1 MMPVYGCCRNI
12 IAFCHGTGPS
22 SKGSLVHLC
31 FIGRVMFSF
40 VRILMILIL
49 LVNSGCVGTII
60 GTASDIVIE
69 TVKIPFKAG
78 AAVVDAVSN
87 DDKEEKKD

>member
-1 MMPVYGCCRNI
+1 
-12 IAFCHGTGPS
+12 
-22 SKGSLVHLC
+22 
-31 FIGRVMFSF
+31 MFSF

>member
-1 MMPVYGCCRNI
+1 
-12 IAFCHGTGPS
+12 
-22 SKGSLVHLC
+22 
-31 FIGRVMFSF
+31 MFSF

-49 LVNSGCVGTII
+49 LSNTGCVGTII

-69 TVKIPFKAG
+69 TVKIPFKVG

>member
-1 MMPVYGCCRNI
+1 
-12 IAFCHGTGPS
+12 
-22 SKGSLVHLC
+22 
-31 FIGRVMFSF
+31 MFYF

-49 LVNSGCVGTII
+49 LSNTGCVGTII
-60 GTASDIVIE
+60 DTASDIVIE
-69 TVKIPFKAG
+69 TVKIPFKVG

>member
-1 MMPVYGCCRNI
+1 
-12 IAFCHGTGPS
+12 
-22 SKGSLVHLC
+22 
-31 FIGRVMFSF
+31 MFSF
-40 VRILMILIL
+40 IRILMILVL
-49 LVNSGCVGTII
+49 LTNAGCVGTII

-69 TVKIPFKAG
+69 TVKIPFKVG